1 MFREREVAR
10 IAASQHSLVTVA
22 QLDALG
28 VTADQRSDRVLA
40 GRWMAPEPGVVQIA
54 GAPTTWHQ
62 QLLAKC
68 LTEGGY
74 ASHRASA
81 ALFRLEGFEPRVM
94 DITVRRWERRPNAS
108 VRNLH
113 ESTRLTDED
122 VTEIDGIP
130 CVTIEWTLLHL
141 GAVVSPRQVEMALD
155 DALRRGL
162 TTPERC
168 WAVLDRIA
176 GRGVRGTGVIRPML
190 RRRLGTTGPRPNEF
204 ERSLYR
210 ILEVAGLP
218 LPIAQYE
225 IRDENGLFVARADWA
240 YPPPTRVAIEC
251 VSDEW
256 HSGRIRR
263 HRDSTRRNRM
273 QRARF
278 TVLEFTIDHVRHEH
292 AYVAEEVGAHV
303 LA

>member
-1 MFREREVAR
+1 MSDDREIAR
-10 IAASQHSLVTVA
+10 IARSQQGLLTDDTFP
-22 QLDALG
+22 L
-28 VTADQRSDRVLA
+28 SDRTRRRRVA
-40 GRWMAPEPGVVQIA
+40 TGRLERPEPGVLRVA
-54 GAPTTWHQ
+54 GTPTTWRQ
-62 QLLAKC
+62 TLLARC

-81 ALFRLEGFEPRVM
+81 ALHRLEGFDPRIM
-94 DITVRRWERRPNAS
+94 DITVRRWQRRPNHS
-108 VRNLH
+108 VRHLH
-113 ESTRLTDED
+113 ESTRLTDAD
-122 VTEIDGIP
+122 LTEIDGIP
-130 CVTIEWTLLHL
+130 CVTIEWTLIHL

-155 DALRRGL
+155 DALRRNL

-168 WAVLDRIA
+168 WAVLQRIA
-176 GRGVRGTGVIRPML
+176 GRGVRGVGVIRPML

-210 ILEVAGLP
+210 ILETAGLP
-218 LPIAQYE
+218 LPVAQYE
-225 IRDENGLFVARADWA
+225 IRDERGIFVARADWA

-263 HRDSTRRNRM
+263 LRDTTRRNRM
-273 QRARF
+273 QRARYA
-278 TVLEFTIDHVRHEH
+278 VLEFTVDHVRHEQ